1 MKGSDVMGKW
11 TQEAKMEAAKKREQ
25 RRKDQE
31 EELLQRLKDANQHP
45 DAHNVAK
52 LIDETRKNGNTVY
65 LATDWHLWKRL
76 AKNQPA
82 CEKRKDF
89 NKIIR
94 EVETTVKMNDLLINL
109 GDLVDGEFQAKD
121 VLKEQMKE
129 IGCKKVLV
137 RGNNDLFDNA
147 FYKSCG
153 FLYVVDSFK
162 WHDILFTH
170 CPVENDCDLNIHGH
184 IHSHCPGA
192 KDPYPENN
200 RVPSYWLPYTNQ
212 IDVAWLGARVKPV
225 ELSIAIKSQ
234 PEFSK
239 HIKECPEHFGEMEL
253 LDKNKTLF
261 MMVMEEGSSFIHDPF
276 YD

>member
-89 NKIIR
+89 NKVIR
-94 EVETTVKMNDLLINL
+94 NVETTLKLNDLLINL
-109 GDLVDGEFQAKD
+109 GDLVDGEFQDKD
-121 VLKEQMKE
+121 TLRNQMKE
-129 IGCKKVLV
+129 ITCKKVLV
-137 RGNNDLFDNA
+137 RGNNDLFDNE

-153 FLYVVDSFK
+153 FLYVVNSFK

-170 CPVENDCDLNIHGH
+170 CPVENDANLNIHGH
-184 IHSHCPGA
+184 IHTSPDCKKGDKFA
-192 KDPYPENN
+192 KYWVPYHNH
-200 RVPSYWLPYTNQ
+200 V
-212 IDVAWLGARVKPV
+212 DVAYLGGRIKPV
-225 ELSIAIKSQ
+225 ELSEVIKAQ

-239 HIKECPEHFGEMEL
+239 HIKECPEHFGEQEL
-253 LDKNKTLF
+253 MDKNISLF
-261 MMVMEEGSSFIHDPF
+261 MRVMEEGSSFIHDPW